1 MHALGT
7 AAEAAVASED
17 FGKAR
22 ALYSQLLQHTQAR
35 PLVLAAARAEVS
47 LVRTQSRRVRSH
59 TPAATARAILTGSWV
74 FAMLDLDIL
83 ATSHCSTAWQYSLR
97 LSGGGMVAGRARWRR
112 RCG

>member
-22 ALYSQLLQHTQAR
+22 ALYSQLLQHTQAK

-47 LVRTQSRRVRSH
+47 LVRAQNNLGRIMGLCDACVPNGQSDLGRVE
-59 TPAATARAILTGSWV
+59 
-74 FAMLDLDIL
+74 
-83 ATSHCSTAWQYSLR
+83 
-97 LSGGGMVAGRARWRR
+97 
-112 RCG
+112 